1 MRFALLLLLAA
12 LLGTGRLAAQN
23 LRATKAKTKMVAVT
37 PTKTKVKVV
46 TKQPVAAKK
55 VDSMP
60 VIVFKRT
67 PCFGRCPNYEATIYA
82 DGRVSYIGYRDV
94 PLTGA
99 HELKLPA
106 ATIKA
111 ILEDARR
118 LNFATYDERY
128 SQGSLDLP
136 ATVLSIR
143 QDNGRLK
150 TVQAEEGTPP
160 ELDELLKYIGAEIEK
175 VSGSTSAADR

>member
-1 MRFALLLLLAA
+1 MRFSTLLLAA
-12 LLGTGRLAAQN
+12 ALLGSGRLAAQN
-23 LRATKAKTKMVAVT
+23 LRSTKAKTKLTTIT
-37 PTKTKVKVV
+37 PAKTKVKVV
-46 TKQPVAAKK
+46 TKQPAAAKK
-55 VDSMP
+55 VDTRP

-99 HELKLPA
+99 HEFRLPA

-111 ILEDARR
+111 ILADARR

-128 SQGSLDLP
+128 SQGTLDLP

-143 QDNGRLK
+143 QDNGQLK

-160 ELDELLKYIGAEIEK
+160 ELDALLKYIGAEIEK
-175 VSGSTSAADR
+175 VSGSASTADR